1 MDCMNT
7 PQSREQDQTTPV
19 QAQKGRRFVLVSQTA
34 KEMTSY
40 QPTDTNG
47 PEEQTTQSNQKGT
60 FANFSMLGEMSTHTV
75 EARSNVM
82 SERTMLGQI
91 I

>member
-1 MDCMNT
+1 MNT
-7 PQSREQDQTTPV
+7 PQSREQDQTSPV
-19 QAQKGRRFVLVSQTA
+19 QAQKERKYVLVSQTA
-34 KEMTSY
+34 NEMASY

-47 PEEQTTQSNQKGT
+47 PEEPTTQSNQKGT

-75 EARSNVM
+75 EARSDMM

-91 I
+91 T